1 MKNILLSLILI
12 NGLLMADYSR
22 DDNTNIVTDSYSGL
36 MWQDEENIIS
46 DTWENAMRQCEVLE
60 LGGYDDWRL
69 PNINELFRIVDKSS
83 NYKSPRINKVYFRY
97 TKSTRYGYDYYWSST
112 TYIDK
117 YIYSWII
124 NFYNGKVVSNKKT
137 DDDLY
142 IRCVRGGK

>member
-1 MKNILLSLILI
+1 MKNILLSLILM

-22 DDNTNIVTDSYSGL
+22 DDKTNIVTDSYSGL

-46 DTWENAMRQCEVLE
+46 DTWENAMRQCKVLE

-69 PNINELFRIVDKSS
+69 PNINELFRIVNKSS

-97 TKSTRYGYDYYWSST
+97 TESSGYSHYWSST
-112 TYIDK
+112 TSISNYL
-117 YIYSWII
+117 YSWGISF
-124 NFYNGKVVSNKKT
+124 NTGEVSTNKKT